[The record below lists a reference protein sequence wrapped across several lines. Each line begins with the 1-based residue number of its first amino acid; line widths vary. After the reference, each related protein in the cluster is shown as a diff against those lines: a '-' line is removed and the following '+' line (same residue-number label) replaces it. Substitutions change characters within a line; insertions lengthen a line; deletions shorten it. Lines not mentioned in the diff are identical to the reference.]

1 MKPTVTHTINL
12 HTDTYF
18 FLSFLFFYNQHKPLS
33 YFSPSAP
40 AEIEALPI
48 TWRVAA
54 RGEGWGGGV
63 NKTVISVRTQSG
75 TTLS

>member
-1 MKPTVTHTINL
+1 MKPTVTHTIHL

-18 FLSFLFFYNQHKPLS
+18 FLSFLFFYNQHKPVS

-54 RGEGWGGGV
+54 RERVRGGV